1 MVSTIFPLIFLMY
14 KETKRGDG
22 NKEGRN
28 IAGMGEDGASKQQ
41 SERHTH
47 THTGELPYRPD
58 F

>member
-47 THTGELPYRPD
+47 THR
-58 F
+58 